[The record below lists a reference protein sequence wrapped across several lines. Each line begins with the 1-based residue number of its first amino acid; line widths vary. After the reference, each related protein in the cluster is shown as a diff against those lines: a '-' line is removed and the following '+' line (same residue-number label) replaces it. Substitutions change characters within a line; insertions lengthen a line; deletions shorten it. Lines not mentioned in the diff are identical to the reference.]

1 MMAHLE
7 KLRPLGLVVAS
18 AVIINFGYVATNLY
32 KVPEVISLILIPCT
46 LILCL
51 GWFQRSMKNTIVL
64 GLSVLLLSA
73 ILTQLSLTTPVL
85 LGIIQDVYYRNL
97 FVYTV
102 FLRVVQYLFITTF
115 FGILTA
121 LVAGLAFE

>member
-1 MMAHLE
+1 MMAYLE

-18 AVIINFGYVATNLY
+18 AVIINFGYIATNLY
-32 KVPEVISLILIPCT
+32 KIPEVISVILIPCT

-51 GWFQRSMKNTIVL
+51 GWFQRSMKNTIVM

-73 ILTQLSLTTPVL
+73 ILTQFSLTTPVTF
-85 LGIIQDVYYRNL
+85 GIIQDVSYRNL

>member
-1 MMAHLE
+1 MAHLE

-32 KVPEVISLILIPCT
+32 KVPEVISVILIPCT

-85 LGIIQDVYYRNL
+85 FGIIQDVYYRNL

>member
-18 AVIINFGYVATNLY
+18 AVIINFGYIATNLY
-32 KVPEVISLILIPCT
+32 KIPEVISVILIPCT

-64 GLSVLLLSA
+64 SLSVLLLSA

-85 LGIIQDVYYRNL
+85 FGIIQDVFYGNL
-97 FVYTV
+97 FVYTF

>member
-1 MMAHLE
+1 MAYLE

-18 AVIINFGYVATNLY
+18 AVIINFGYIATNLY
-32 KVPEVISLILIPCT
+32 NIPEVISVILIPCT

-64 GLSVLLLSA
+64 SLSVLLLSA

-85 LGIIQDVYYRNL
+85 FGIIQDVFYGNL

>member
-32 KVPEVISLILIPCT
+32 KIPEVISVILIPCT

-85 LGIIQDVYYRNL
+85 FGIIQDVYYRNL

>member
-1 MMAHLE
+1 MAHLE

-32 KVPEVISLILIPCT
+32 KVPEVISVILIPCT

-64 GLSVLLLSA
+64 SLSVLLLSA

-85 LGIIQDVYYRNL
+85 FGIIQDVYYRNL

>member
-18 AVIINFGYVATNLY
+18 AVIINFGYIATNLY
-32 KVPEVISLILIPCT
+32 KIPEVISVILIPCT

-64 GLSVLLLSA
+64 SLSVLLLSA

-85 LGIIQDVYYRNL
+85 FGIIQDVFYGNL

>member
-32 KVPEVISLILIPCT
+32 KVPEVISVILIPCT

-64 GLSVLLLSA
+64 SLSVLLLSA

-85 LGIIQDVYYRNL
+85 FGIIQDVYYRNL

>member
-32 KVPEVISLILIPCT
+32 KVPEVISVILIPCT

-85 LGIIQDVYYRNL
+85 FGIIQDVYYRNL

>member
-85 LGIIQDVYYRNL
+85 FGIIQDVYYRNL